1 MNTFIFNKH
10 NHLIINI
17 IDDDNDDYEEE
28 DTKDNVCQ
36 NDDNDNVDVNEHCEK
51 NMSHH
56 TQKKLKTRRLMS
68 YVETPSLVLYI
79 IRPIR
84 YTLSRLI
91 RLHFTG
97 VTRGG
102 SGETLEFEEDH
113 RNDLLYFLSSWVARP
128 TLV

>member
-1 MNTFIFNKH
+1 M
-10 NHLIINI
+10 IINI

-102 SGETLEFEEDH
+102 SGE
-113 RNDLLYFLSSWVARP
+113 P
-128 TLV
+128 

>member
-10 NHLIINI
+10 YHLIINI

-56 TQKKLKTRRLMS
+56 TQKK
-68 YVETPSLVLYI
+68 VENTKANELCGNAITSALYYS
-79 IRPIR
+79 P
-84 YTLSRLI
+84 
-91 RLHFTG
+91 
-97 VTRGG
+97 
-102 SGETLEFEEDH
+102 
-113 RNDLLYFLSSWVARP
+113 N
-128 TLV
+128 